1 MSSFTNVQRHPE
13 WAVGDGD
20 AAYLI
25 LDQALMSHVAFADD
39 GVIFNIPM
47 TFARIGD
54 SIFFHSSKQG
64 RFYNV
69 LVSGTSVCAD
79 ITILDGMVLA
89 KSAFNTSMNYRSV
102 MIFGGMVDVTD
113 YDRKYAISEA
123 IAEKMVPGRWN
134 DCRHPS
140 RAEISATGFLELP
153 LEQMSVKVNIGG
165 PSEKKVDE
173 TLPYWSGVVKLK
185 TSMSV
190 VSSDSEA
197 ELPNYIVRHVAGE
210 GKSV

>member
-1 MSSFTNVQRHPE
+1 
-13 WAVGDGD
+13 
-20 AAYLI
+20 
-25 LDQALMSHVAFADD
+25 
-39 GVIFNIPM
+39 
-47 TFARIGD
+47 
-54 SIFFHSSKQG
+54 
-64 RFYNV
+64 
-69 LVSGTSVCAD
+69 
-79 ITILDGMVLA
+79 
-89 KSAFNTSMNYRSV
+89 
-102 MIFGGMVDVTD
+102 MVDVTD

-123 IAEKMVPGRWN
+123 LAEKIVPGRWN

-140 RAEISATGFLELP
+140 STEISATGFLELS

-173 TLPYWSGVVKLK
+173 TLPHWSGVVNLK